1 MYSRSSNYTLKHAIA
16 TLKGITQAILCAR
29 PCSVELTEFEFDGAP
44 RGQDPLPL
52 ANLET
57 KLGTRRALTWELPGT
72 LPAPVPL
79 KTDYFD
85 VWLPCSVI

>member
-1 MYSRSSNYTLKHAIA
+1 MPNMSIINRQFASRELNHVHAWPQDRCTRGTA
-16 TLKGITQAILCAR
+16 
-29 PCSVELTEFEFDGAP
+29 

-52 ANLET
+52 ANRET

-79 KTDYFD
+79 NTEYFD
-85 VWLPCSVI
+85 VRLPRSVI